1 MSPDTGV
8 EVDTRLAFLS
18 QLKALGNGGIAEC
31 DRDSLDGA
39 AYFPAEERSGFFT
52 AARHQTGL
60 FNGFFGDVLVS
71 FFQDCVST
79 ELFADGLPQIGL

>member
-39 AYFPAEERSGFFT
+39 AYFPAEERSDFSLPPGIRR
-52 AARHQTGL
+52 ACSM
-60 FNGFFGDVLVS
+60 VS
-71 FFQDCVST
+71 SVMFW
-79 ELFADGLPQIGL
+79 